1 MPLYFQL
8 HKKVQN
14 KLNQYQLS
22 MMSTKA
28 AINQTTCI
36 IDSLLCRQR
45 QAWTRARRVNR
56 SGGALTAPGGRGDAR
71 RRIVFCW
78 YRSRAIGEHRATS
91 NADAI
96 PNLLTSLKYHG
107 TAPEV
112 RPIRSRGTEKFNF
125 DTKNNCVNSFYP
137 FVLRKSICSLRRN
150 FVIE

>member
-1 MPLYFQL
+1 
-8 HKKVQN
+8 
-14 KLNQYQLS
+14 
-22 MMSTKA
+22 MSAKA
-28 AINQTTCI
+28 AINQTTRI

-96 PNLLTSLKYHG
+96 PNHLLTSLKYHG
-107 TAPEV
+107 IAPEV
-112 RPIRSRGTEKFNF
+112 RPIRSRETEKLNF
-125 DTKNNCVNSFYP
+125 DTKNNCVNPFYL
-137 FVLRKSICSLRRN
+137 VLRKSMFSQKKFRHKIDAEYSWTMK
-150 FVIE
+150 VG